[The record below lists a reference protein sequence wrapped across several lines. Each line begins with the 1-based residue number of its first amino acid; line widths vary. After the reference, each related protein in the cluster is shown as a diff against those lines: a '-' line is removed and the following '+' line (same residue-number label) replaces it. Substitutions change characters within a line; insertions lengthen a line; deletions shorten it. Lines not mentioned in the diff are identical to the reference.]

1 MSIETRGFEYGEV
14 KGKARRNAIAYSAR
28 IERLHKA
35 KVEHI
40 AFAVSL
46 VTAVVVLFATAQYLA
61 YYKVEAK
68 VVASEDHVTTFE
80 LANGHQYDVLTDG
93 EFNVGDTVTLTID
106 GKGTDNTAED
116 DIVVNVRN

>member
-1 MSIETRGFEYGEV
+1 MVIEMRGFEYGEV
-14 KGKARRNAIAYSAR
+14 KGKAKRSAAAYSAKV
-28 IERLHKA
+28 ERLHKA

-46 VTAVVVLFATAQYLA
+46 ITAVVVLLATAHYLA

-68 VVASEDHVTTFE
+68 VVASSHGTTTFE

-93 EFNVGDTVTLTID
+93 EFEIGDVVTLTID

-116 DIVVNVRN
+116 DSVVNIQN